1 VSHWAS
7 PSLGTKHWCNDWSNM
22 RVKKLPG
29 ETIILSLDLQ
39 EAADLVTALES
50 YARFLRNKWGRDG
63 ILLCHRC
70 LEICEQVADLLRAA
84 GVEPAG
90 HEG

>member
-1 VSHWAS
+1 
-7 PSLGTKHWCNDWSNM
+7 M

-29 ETIILSLDLQ
+29 ETILLSLDLQ
-39 EAADLVTALES
+39 EAANLVTALES
-50 YARFLRNKWGRDG
+50 YARFLRNKWRRDG

-70 LEICEQVADLLRAA
+70 LQICEQVADLLRDM
-84 GVEPAG
+84 GVEPAE

>member
-1 VSHWAS
+1 MQDTVQ
-7 PSLGTKHWCNDWSNM
+7 
-22 RVKKLPG
+22 
-29 ETIILSLDLQ
+29 LSLSPQ
-39 EAADLVTALES
+39 EAADLLTALES
-50 YARFLRNKWGRDG
+50 YARFLRHKWRRDG